1 LVAQDEQGVFHWRI
15 EKKKADPCESAFL

>member
-1 LVAQDEQGVFHWRI
+1 LIAQDEQGVFHWRI